1 MKRDLLR
8 KGAQLA
14 YDQTGRLVQRTASK
28 KELYSEETARQFF
41 RLKILEKYYF
51 KWMTVGK
58 DMRINVYAF
67 FMIFVCFGVVFVPAN
82 WYDERQYMVQLKGR
96 VPKESLDRSLY
107 EEYLIEHGK
116 KTRFDFDAFSQ
127 FHTI

>member
-8 KGAQLA
+8 RGVQTV
-14 YDQTGRLVQRTASK
+14 YDQTGRLVQKPAAK
-28 KELYSEETARQFF
+28 KELYSRETTSQFF
-41 RLKILEKYYF
+41 RLKLLEKHYF
-51 KWMTVGK
+51 RWMGVGK
-58 DMRINVYAF
+58 DMRMNVYAF

-96 VPKESLDRSLY
+96 VPKESLDKNLY
-107 EEYLIEHGK
+107 EEYLIENGK